1 MRMFTSVGV
10 TSRRTEPIDF
20 DSAGLPSPTPRVRL
34 EEPGTG
40 GAHDGNARGAP
51 CVRLGAMQAWNAG
64 TSEARKGVAPFG
76 RAKAEAVLTGR
87 GCQSTASRSPLIV
100 RCTKLSDPEPSAFIV

>member
-1 MRMFTSVGV
+1 MRRFTSVGA
-10 TSRRTEPIDF
+10 TSSRTEPIDF

-40 GAHDGNARGAP
+40 GAQDGNASGAP
-51 CVRLGAMQAWNAG
+51 CVRLAAVQALKAG
-64 TSEARKGVAPFG
+64 TSEARKGVAPLG
-76 RAKAEAVLTGR
+76 RANAEAVLTGR

-100 RCTKLSDPEPSAFIV
+100 LCTKLSDPEPSAFIV